1 MKKNPVN
8 YIALFLVILLIQLII
23 PSAAFADTRP
33 VLIVGD
39 DEYYPPYSF
48 IDEKGQPAGFNIEL
62 ITAVAN
68 AVGYDVEI
76 RLDEWSKTRE
86 ALNNGELDI
95 ISGMVYSQE
104 RELTYSFSLKH
115 SVNVGDVF
123 SRSGEKVS
131 SLEDLRGKTIVVQR
145 ADIVAEYLASLDLD
159 LRLIEVS
166 SAKEAIQA
174 VSERSYDYA
183 ALMKLPGLYAIKEF
197 SFNNVSPNNLI
208 LISNDYG
215 MAVLK

>member
-1 MKKNPVN
+1 MKRDNLQ
-8 YIALFLVILLIQLII
+8 ALIL
-23 PSAAFADTRP
+23 S
-33 VLIVGD
+33 
-39 DEYYPPYSF
+39 Y
-48 IDEKGQPAGFNIEL
+48 

-123 SRSGEKVS
+123 SRSGDRIS
-131 SLEDLRGKTIVVQR
+131 SLENLRGKTIVVQR

-197 SFNNVSPNNLI
+197 SFNNVSANNLS

-215 MAVLK
+215 MAVLKGNEELLMNLNSGLQIIKTTGEYDQIYNKWIKIYEEVSVSDF